1 MFLNYLSQKEK
12 EIFWNIA
19 NMVVRVDGELAQEEM
34 DMLEEYKREMQSDFC
49 FDETKVDKLAILD
62 ELKDS
67 SMQVKKII
75 YLELYGLVYADKKYT
90 IEERTFMSKIQE
102 NFDIAD
108 TDIKALEDCVIEIM
122 GIYRRLGE
130 IIGAV

>member
-67 SMQVKKII
+67 SMQVKWIS
-75 YLELYGLVYADKKYT
+75 LC
-90 IEERTFMSKIQE
+90 R
-102 NFDIAD
+102 
-108 TDIKALEDCVIEIM
+108 
-122 GIYRRLGE
+122 
-130 IIGAV
+130 